1 MGIGGVLSQLNKSS
15 VEQPVAYYSHS
26 LSKAERKYAAT
37 RKEMLVLVDSLRH
50 YRCYLLGKKFTVRTD
65 HSAIQWL
72 RTFKEPV
79 GQVARWI
86 EQITEYDFDIVH
98 RPGKQ
103 HANADALS
111 RYPVTVSA
119 VSTNKQWLNP
129 AFKNNFKKQQGK
141 DSLTAT
147 LREWVTKA
155 TRLKAEQMERTG
167 RELRYYWARF
177 NELTIE
183 DGILGILNSIEDGP
197 DRRFCA
203 IVPQQAKQEIFELAH
218 GSSAGGHFGV

>member
-1 MGIGGVLSQLNKSS
+1 MDIGGVLSQLNKSN
-15 VEQPVAYYSHS
+15 VEQPVAYYSRS
-26 LSKAERKYAAT
+26 LSKAERKYVVT
-37 RKEMLVLVDSLRH
+37 RKEMLALVDSLRH
-50 YRCYLLGKKFTVRTD
+50 YRCYLLGKKFTIRTD
-65 HSAIQWL
+65 HSALQWL

-86 EQITEYDFDIVH
+86 EQIAEYDFDIVH

-111 RYPVTVSA
+111 RYPVTVSS
-119 VSTNKQWLNP
+119 VSTNEQWLNP
-129 AFKNNFKKQQGK
+129 AFKNDFKKQQGK

-147 LREWVTKA
+147 FTEWVTKA
-155 TRLKAEQMERTG
+155 TRPKAEQMDDAG

-177 NELTIE
+177 DELTIE
-183 DGILGILNSIEDGP
+183 DGILGILNPIWEGP
-197 DRRFCA
+197 NRQFYA
-203 IVPQQAKQEIFELAH
+203 IVTQQAKQEILELAD